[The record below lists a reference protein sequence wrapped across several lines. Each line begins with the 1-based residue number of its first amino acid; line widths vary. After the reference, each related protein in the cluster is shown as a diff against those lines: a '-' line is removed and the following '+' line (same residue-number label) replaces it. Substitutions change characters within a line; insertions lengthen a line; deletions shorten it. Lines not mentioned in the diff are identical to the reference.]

1 MGHAGPLFPGG
12 GQPAAGDTEQDS
24 PGPDG
29 VCTQGTLLD
38 SSSLSCPSVNPAYT
52 CRLCQ
57 CTSYKAGPH
66 LRLQVL
72 PRLITKAS
80 LCSGLARCPPM
91 ESRPPSGPGPHIR
104 GVYTSQK
111 EPRFHPDGLS
121 AGSSGRVCSKTLQA
135 GVTTK
140 PLSDSSEDSWLQGH
154 SQPRLGGRPQTHSE
168 IRGLGDKL
176 SRAGSVPLGWGAVL
190 KT

>member
-1 MGHAGPLFPGG
+1 MHTTRPAKVGYAGPLFPGG

-29 VCTQGTLLD
+29 VCTRGTLLD
-38 SSSLSCPSVNPAYT
+38 SSSLSRPPVNPAYT
-52 CRLCQ
+52 CRLCL

-66 LRLQVL
+66 LHLQVL

-104 GVYTSQK
+104 GVYPSQK

-135 GVTTK
+135 GVVFSPRSPYQIPQRIPGFK
-140 PLSDSSEDSWLQGH
+140 DVLSPDLEEGL
-154 SQPRLGGRPQTHSE
+154 RPT
-168 IRGLGDKL
+168 R
-176 SRAGSVPLGWGAVL
+176 R
-190 KT
+190 